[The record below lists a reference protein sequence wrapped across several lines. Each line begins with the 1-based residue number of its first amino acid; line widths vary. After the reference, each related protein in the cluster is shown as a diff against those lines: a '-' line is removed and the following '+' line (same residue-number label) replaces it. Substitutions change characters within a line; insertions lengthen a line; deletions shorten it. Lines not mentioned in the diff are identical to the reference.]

1 MAEQRAK
8 LGDRR
13 AHVAKL
19 LVAQLRTALIQ
30 RERVDDLETRPRR
43 AKLLDPI
50 AGSDLEER
58 IDPAL
63 NIRDEPR
70 QTELAVLAVLVGI
83 KRLRDERDEELLTL
97 RDR

>member
-70 QTELAVLAVLVGI
+70 QTELAVLVGI